1 MYGWFIMDHPTNTF
15 TTKSSNMKHI
25 FLFLFIASTLSA
37 FGQQDSVVYKKFK
50 NGGKTT
56 ITIDLPI
63 TSMFTLDSGYYKL
76 RFSVNLGS
84 LNISIDPFTDIDS
97 LMGNTLFNDFTDASR
112 QYKQVILASEET
124 EKGYELKLRQ
134 AEKQY
139 KEFTGENIK
148 DKVESEFDFTEL
160 LGDWLLNGKAITID
174 AKLEIGK
181 KPIKILSDQQ
191 FTVEIDKEQRV
202 FNRIKAGRWIAKD
215 ERYKLERPGK
225 PKNKK

>member
-1 MYGWFIMDHPTNTF
+1 
-15 TTKSSNMKHI
+15 MKHI

-37 FGQQDSVVYKKFK
+37 FGQQDSVTYEKRLNASESYK
-50 NGGKTT
+50 G
-56 ITIDLPI
+56 
-63 TSMFTLDSGYYKL
+63 DSIYYKL
-76 RFSVNLGS
+76 TYTKQGEVMTVR
-84 LNISIDPFTDIDS
+84 IEPFTDQDT
-97 LMGNTLFNDFTDASR
+97 LMGNVLYNEFTDASR
-112 QYKQVILASEET
+112 QYKQALLIWEEQ
-124 EKGYELKLRQ
+124 EKGYLLRIRQ
-134 AEKQY
+134 AERDY
-139 KEFTGENIK
+139 KRFTGSPIK

-160 LGDWLLNGKAITID
+160 LGEWLLNGKAITID

>member
-1 MYGWFIMDHPTNTF
+1 
-15 TTKSSNMKHI
+15 MKHI

-37 FGQQDSVVYKKFK
+37 FGQQDSVTYEKRVNTSETYK
-50 NGGKTT
+50 G
-56 ITIDLPI
+56 
-63 TSMFTLDSGYYKL
+63 DSIYYKL
-76 RFSVNLGS
+76 TYTKQGEVMTVRVE
-84 LNISIDPFTDIDS
+84 PFTDQDS
-97 LMGNTLFNDFTDASR
+97 LMGNVLYNEFTDASR
-112 QYKQVILASEET
+112 QYKQALLTWEEQ
-124 EKGYELKLRQ
+124 EKGYLIRIRQ
-134 AEKQY
+134 AERDY
-139 KEFTGENIK
+139 KRFTGTPIK

-160 LGDWLLNGKAITID
+160 LGEWLLNGKAIIID

>member
-1 MYGWFIMDHPTNTF
+1 
-15 TTKSSNMKHI
+15 MKHI
-25 FLFLFIASTLSA
+25 FLFLFLASTLSA
-37 FGQQDSVVYKKFK
+37 FGQQDSVTYEKRVNTSESYK
-50 NGGKTT
+50 G
-56 ITIDLPI
+56 
-63 TSMFTLDSGYYKL
+63 DSIYYKL
-76 RFSVNLGS
+76 TYTKQGEVMTVRVE
-84 LNISIDPFTDIDS
+84 PFTDQDS
-97 LMGNTLFNDFTDASR
+97 LMGNVLYNEFTDASR
-112 QYKQVILASEET
+112 QYKQALLTWEEQ
-124 EKGYELKLRQ
+124 EKGYLLRIRQ
-134 AEKQY
+134 AERNY
-139 KEFTGENIK
+139 KRFTGTPIK

-160 LGDWLLNGKAITID
+160 LGEWLLNGKAITID

>member
-1 MYGWFIMDHPTNTF
+1 
-15 TTKSSNMKHI
+15 MKHI
-25 FLFLFIASTLSA
+25 FIFLFIASALSA
-37 FGQQDSVVYKKFK
+37 FGQQDSTVYEKRVNTSETYKGDSIYYK
-50 NGGKTT
+50 ITYQKQGEIYIT
-56 ITIDLPI
+56 ITE
-63 TSMFTLDSGYYKL
+63 
-76 RFSVNLGS
+76 
-84 LNISIDPFTDIDS
+84 PFTDVDS
-97 LMGNTLFNDFTDASR
+97 LMGNVLYNEFTDASR
-112 QYKQVILASEET
+112 QYKQALLTWEEQ
-124 EKGYELKLRQ
+124 EKGYLLRIRQ
-134 AEKQY
+134 AERNY
-139 KEFTGENIK
+139 KRFTGTPIK

-160 LGDWLLNGKAITID
+160 LGEWLLNGKAITID

>member
-1 MYGWFIMDHPTNTF
+1 
-15 TTKSSNMKHI
+15 MKHI
-25 FLFLFIASTLSA
+25 FLFLFLASTLSA
-37 FGQQDSVVYKKFK
+37 FGQQDSVTYEKRVNTSESYK
-50 NGGKTT
+50 G
-56 ITIDLPI
+56 
-63 TSMFTLDSGYYKL
+63 DSIYYKL
-76 RFSVNLGS
+76 TYTKQGEVMTVRVE
-84 LNISIDPFTDIDS
+84 PFTDQDT
-97 LMGNTLFNDFTDASR
+97 LMGNVLYNEFTDASR
-112 QYKQVILASEET
+112 QYKQALLTWEEQ
-124 EKGYELKLRQ
+124 EKGYLLRIRQ
-134 AEKQY
+134 AERDY
-139 KEFTGENIK
+139 KRFTGNQIK

-160 LGDWLLNGKAITID
+160 LGEWLLNGKAITID

>member
-1 MYGWFIMDHPTNTF
+1 MHPLQRGLKF
-15 TTKSSNMKHI
+15 TSMKHI
-25 FLFLFIASTLSA
+25 FIFLFLASTLSA
-37 FGQQDSVVYKKFK
+37 FGQQDSVTYEKRVNTSESYK
-50 NGGKTT
+50 G
-56 ITIDLPI
+56 
-63 TSMFTLDSGYYKL
+63 DSIYYKL
-76 RFSVNLGS
+76 TYTKQGEVMTVRVE
-84 LNISIDPFTDIDS
+84 PFTDQDT
-97 LMGNTLFNDFTDASR
+97 LMGNVLYNEFTDASR
-112 QYKQVILASEET
+112 QYKQALLTWEEQ
-124 EKGYELKLRQ
+124 EKGYLLRIRQ
-134 AEKQY
+134 AERDY
-139 KEFTGENIK
+139 KRFTGNQIK

-160 LGDWLLNGKAITID
+160 LGEWLLNGKAITID

>member
-1 MYGWFIMDHPTNTF
+1 
-15 TTKSSNMKHI
+15 MKYLILFCTLI
-25 FLFLFIASTLSA
+25 FALPG
-37 FGQQDSVVYKKFK
+37 FGQQDSVTYEKRVNTSETYK
-50 NGGKTT
+50 G
-56 ITIDLPI
+56 
-63 TSMFTLDSGYYKL
+63 DSIYYKL
-76 RFSVNLGS
+76 TYTKQGEVMTVRVE
-84 LNISIDPFTDIDS
+84 PFTNQDS
-97 LMGNTLFNDFTDASR
+97 LMGLVLYNEFTDASR
-112 QYKQVILASEET
+112 QYKQALLTWEEQ
-124 EKGYELKLRQ
+124 EKGYLLRIRQ
-134 AEKQY
+134 AERDY
-139 KEFTGENIK
+139 KRFTGTPIK

-160 LGDWLLNGKAITID
+160 LGEWLLNGKAITID

>member
-1 MYGWFIMDHPTNTF
+1 
-15 TTKSSNMKHI
+15 MKHI
-25 FLFLFIASTLSA
+25 FLFLFLASTLSA
-37 FGQQDSVVYKKFK
+37 FGQQDSTVYEKRVNTSETYKGDSIYYK
-50 NGGKTT
+50 ITYQKQGEIYIT
-56 ITIDLPI
+56 ITE
-63 TSMFTLDSGYYKL
+63 
-76 RFSVNLGS
+76 
-84 LNISIDPFTDIDS
+84 PFTDVDS
-97 LMGNTLFNDFTDASR
+97 LMGNVLYNEFTDASR
-112 QYKQVILASEET
+112 QYKQALLTWEEQ
-124 EKGYELKLRQ
+124 EKGYLLRIRQ
-134 AEKQY
+134 AERNY
-139 KEFTGENIK
+139 KRFTGTPIK

-160 LGDWLLNGKAITID
+160 LGEWLLNGKAITID

>member
-1 MYGWFIMDHPTNTF
+1 
-15 TTKSSNMKHI
+15 MKHI

-37 FGQQDSVVYKKFK
+37 FGQQDSVTYEKRVNTSKSYK
-50 NGGKTT
+50 G
-56 ITIDLPI
+56 
-63 TSMFTLDSGYYKL
+63 DSIYYKL
-76 RFSVNLGS
+76 TYTKQGEVMTVRVE
-84 LNISIDPFTDIDS
+84 PFTDQDS
-97 LMGNTLFNDFTDASR
+97 LMGNVLYNEFTDASR
-112 QYKQVILASEET
+112 QYKQALLVWEEQ
-124 EKGYELKLRQ
+124 EKGYLLRIRQ
-134 AEKQY
+134 AERDY
-139 KEFTGENIK
+139 KRFTGTPIK

-160 LGDWLLNGKAITID
+160 LGEWLLNGKAITID

>member
-1 MYGWFIMDHPTNTF
+1 MDQPTNTF
-15 TTKSSNMKHI
+15 TTKTSNMKHI
-25 FLFLFIASTLSA
+25 FLFLFLASTLSA
-37 FGQQDSVVYKKFK
+37 FGQQDSVTYEKRVNTSESYKGDSIYYKITYQK
-50 NGGKTT
+50 QGEIYIT
-56 ITIDLPI
+56 ITE
-63 TSMFTLDSGYYKL
+63 
-76 RFSVNLGS
+76 
-84 LNISIDPFTDIDS
+84 PFTDVDS
-97 LMGNTLFNDFTDASR
+97 LMGNVLYNEFTDASR
-112 QYKQVILASEET
+112 QYKQALLTWEEQ
-124 EKGYELKLRQ
+124 EKGYLLRIRQ
-134 AEKQY
+134 AERDY
-139 KEFTGENIK
+139 KRFTGTPIK

-160 LGDWLLNGKAITID
+160 LGEWLLNGKAITID

>member
-1 MYGWFIMDHPTNTF
+1 
-15 TTKSSNMKHI
+15 MKQ
-25 FLFLFIASTLSA
+25 LLFILLFAPLSL
-37 FGQQDSVVYKKFK
+37 FGQQDSVTYEKRVNASESYK
-50 NGGKTT
+50 G
-56 ITIDLPI
+56 
-63 TSMFTLDSGYYKL
+63 DSIYYKL
-76 RFSVNLGS
+76 TYTKQGEVMTVRVE
-84 LNISIDPFTDIDS
+84 PFTDQDS
-97 LMGNTLFNDFTDASR
+97 LMGNVLYNEFTDASR
-112 QYKQVILASEET
+112 QYKQALLTWEEQ
-124 EKGYELKLRQ
+124 EKGYLLRIRQ
-134 AEKQY
+134 AERNY
-139 KEFTGENIK
+139 KRFTGTPIK

-160 LGDWLLNGKAITID
+160 LGEWLLNGKAITID

>member
-1 MYGWFIMDHPTNTF
+1 MKYFIILCILVFALPG
-15 TTKSSNMKHI
+15 
-25 FLFLFIASTLSA
+25 
-37 FGQQDSVVYKKFK
+37 FGQFPFGSVTSSTTTQDSVTYQKLPNTSESFK
-50 NGGKTT
+50 G
-56 ITIDLPI
+56 
-63 TSMFTLDSGYYKL
+63 DSIYYKITYSKQGDVMTV
-76 RFSVNLGS
+76 RTE
-84 LNISIDPFTDIDS
+84 PFTDVDS
-97 LMGNTLFNDFTDASR
+97 LMAQVFFNEFTDASR
-112 QYKQVILASEET
+112 QYKQAIEAWEAQ
-124 EKGYELKLRQ
+124 EKGYLLRLRQ
-134 AEKQY
+134 AERDY
-139 KEFTGENIK
+139 KRFTGTPIK

-160 LGDWLLNGKAITID
+160 LGEWLLNGKAITID

>member
-1 MYGWFIMDHPTNTF
+1 
-15 TTKSSNMKHI
+15 MKHI
-25 FLFLFIASTLSA
+25 FLFLFLASILSA
-37 FGQQDSVVYKKFK
+37 FGQRDSTVYEKLQ
-50 NGGKTT
+50 NGGIISLSIPTAKSDVYVKDSLFYKLVFSKVGER
-56 ITIDLPI
+56 ITIVI
-63 TSMFTLDSGYYKL
+63 E
-76 RFSVNLGS
+76 
-84 LNISIDPFTDIDS
+84 PFTDVDS
-97 LMGNTLFNDFTDASR
+97 LMGLVLFNEFTDASK
-112 QYKQVILASEET
+112 QYKGALLESEDKER
-124 EKGYELKLRQ
+124 GYLLRLRQ
-134 AEKQY
+134 AERDY
-139 KEFTGENIK
+139 LRFTGTPIK

-160 LGDWLLNGKAITID
+160 LGEWLLNGKAIAID